1 MAKKKLT
8 ITIDNGKVAAIEGLV
23 AASPAGAGSVSAW
36 IEEAVT
42 ARLEQA
48 ERAERAVEWL
58 VSRAQAEH
66 PGEWEQ
72 ALAAVRAADERHGFT
87 TGSGEGQSAA

>member
-8 ITIDNGKVAAIEGLV
+8 ITIDNGKVEAIEGIV
-23 AASPAGAGSVSAW
+23 SSSSAGASSVSAW
-36 IEEAVT
+36 IEDAV
-42 ARLEQA
+42 AAKLEKA

-58 VSRAQAEH
+58 VARAQAEH

-72 ALAAVRAADERHGFT
+72 ALEAVRAADERHGFT
-87 TGSGEGQSAA
+87 SAGEGQTAA